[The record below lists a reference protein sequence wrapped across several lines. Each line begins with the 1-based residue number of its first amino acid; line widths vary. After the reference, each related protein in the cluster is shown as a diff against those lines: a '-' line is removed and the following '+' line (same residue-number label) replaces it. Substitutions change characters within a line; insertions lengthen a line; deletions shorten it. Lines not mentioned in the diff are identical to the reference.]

1 MVLIAYSSFAGK
13 RQNMKNT
20 DDKYKFN
27 GEVDLSKPD
36 KLASKYL
43 FNGEIDHSSNSD
55 TSYRFNGE
63 VD

>member
-1 MVLIAYSSFAGK
+1 MSS
-13 RQNMKNT
+13 T

-27 GEVDLSKPD
+27 GEVDLDKAD

-43 FNGEIDHSSNSD
+43 FNGETDCNSNSD
-55 TSYRFNGE
+55 TQYRFNGE

>member
-1 MVLIAYSSFAGK
+1 MSS
-13 RQNMKNT
+13 T

-27 GEVDLSKPD
+27 GETDLGKSD

-43 FNGEIDHSSNSD
+43 FSGETNHSSNSD
-55 TSYRFNGE
+55 DDYRFNGE

>member
-1 MVLIAYSSFAGK
+1 MSS
-13 RQNMKNT
+13 T

-27 GEVDLSKPD
+27 GEVDLGKSD

-43 FNGEIDHSSNSD
+43 FNGETDCNSNSD
-55 TSYRFNGE
+55 TQYRFNRE